1 VLIIVLQF
9 VDDNW
14 DIQQRVARLMLLAK
28 SLTGEELAR
37 QLIVCLSTELGM
49 TANMILASMRD
60 RASVNTA
67 AMSTIKIV
75 LPKILDIGCFSH
87 TLDHVGDHMKTPV
100 LDEFMKGWIGL
111 FSRSPKTK
119 LAWRFVASI
128 LFNN

>member
-49 TANMILASMRD
+49 TAKMIPASMGD

-67 AMSTIKIV
+67 AMSTVKIV
-75 LPKILDIGCFSH
+75 FPDIGCFPH

-100 LDEFMKGWIGL
+100 LDKFMKGWIGL
-111 FSRSPKTK
+111 KSENQAG
-119 LAWRFVASI
+119 LVNINWFVASI
-128 LFNN
+128 LFNH